1 MAEENFEQLLDDLRN
16 KKIDHF
22 VITPENFQ
30 QFQPIFHSYAY
41 RSQIEGEAQRGGKI
55 IYQLRE
61 RQIARCSLVFNA
73 YNC

>member
-22 VITPENFQ
+22 IITPENFQ

-61 RQIARCSLVFNA
+61 R
-73 YNC
+73 

>member
-22 VITPENFQ
+22 IITPENFQ
-30 QFQPIFHSYAY
+30 QFQPIF
-41 RSQIEGEAQRGGKI
+41 RSQIEGEAQRGGKV

-61 RQIARCSLVFNA
+61 R
-73 YNC
+73 

>member
-22 VITPENFQ
+22 VITPRIFTIS
-30 QFQPIFHSYAY
+30 PIFHSYAY

-61 RQIARCSLVFNA
+61 R
-73 YNC
+73 

>member
-30 QFQPIFHSYAY
+30 KFQPIFHSYA
-41 RSQIEGEAQRGGKI
+41 
-55 IYQLRE
+55 
-61 RQIARCSLVFNA
+61 
-73 YNC
+73 

>member
-41 RSQIEGEAQRGGKI
+41 RSQIEGEAQRGGKVI
-55 IYQLRE
+55 
-61 RQIARCSLVFNA
+61 
-73 YNC
+73 